1 MRWRSTPSA
10 GRSRRPA
17 PPTADRKGALTTKGG
32 FGHRGKMKFLPIVLA
47 VLGIL
52 PVSPVRAQVNPIHV
66 RVEQSSKS
74 DTTGYKTVQSR
85 SLNIYIAN
93 GSIQPQDVTVKYVIF
108 GRDLKSKDLVT
119 VEQGESKASLKASGT
134 EKVQSVEARV
144 SSEEARAGSKGK
156 SPDTGTRLIGYGV
169 QVLQGEKVVAETYEP
184 ASMKASFGKTPV
196 MRPPDK
202 KK

>member
-1 MRWRSTPSA
+1 
-10 GRSRRPA
+10 
-17 PPTADRKGALTTKGG
+17 
-32 FGHRGKMKFLPIVLA
+32 MKFLPIVLA